1 MKRNIDIFSVCI
13 HTHTHTHTHS
23 KITMSCIQFLA
34 VIYAIAFCDF

>member
-13 HTHTHTHTHS
+13 HTHTHS